1 MQRVEDDDRYRFIAS
16 QLRVVAEE
24 LLRKTMIHVC
34 RKQEQSEIAFP
45 PDVNALWQSTLKRVR
60 EFDMTSEANYLCCL
74 VLSVPPTKANLKSL
88 GLDASK
94 TCEIMDAVAR
104 RFVTAFYPGKRP
116 RSPIQR
122 EDLLRFMTLF
132 VQSLCDWPTFR
143 HVECAR
149 PSTPIGETSQ
159 CLDEAYRAVV
169 HTTWSR
175 WAVLAEL
182 EEDVVEVAK
191 GAAGSPVSG
200 GSRVSR
206 PPASFRSAPVSTTMQ
221 KPVAPPTSI
230 SISQSL
236 PSKSSG
242 SFRLPPGSPSSS
254 GDMSVSPL
262 PPSFGEL
269 PGSPSGGEKSVQ
281 LSSRPPDGGDEASS
295 SSYRDP
301 FGGDFDVD
309 VASLGAEGSR
319 ET

>member
-34 RKQEQSEIAFP
+34 RKQEQSDIAFP

-104 RFVTAFYPGKRP
+104 RFVAAFYPGKRP
-116 RSPIQR
+116 RSLIQR

-159 CLDEAYRAVV
+159 CLDDAYRAVV

-182 EEDVVEVAK
+182 EEDVVEVVK
-191 GAAGSPVSG
+191 EAAISPVSG
-200 GSRVSR
+200 GSRISR
-206 PPASFRSAPVSTTMQ
+206 PPASFRSAPVSTMTQ
-221 KPVAPPTSI
+221 KPVAPFV

-236 PSKSSG
+236 PSRSDG

-254 GDMSVSPL
+254 GDMSISPL
-262 PPSFGEL
+262 PASFGEL
-269 PGSPSGGEKSVQ
+269 PESSPSGGEKSVQ
-281 LSSRPPDGGDEASS
+281 LSSRPPGGGDEASS
-295 SSYRDP
+295 PSSYRDP
-301 FGGDFDVD
+301 FGGDFNVD
-309 VASLGAEGSR
+309 VTSLGRDGSK
-319 ET
+319 EN